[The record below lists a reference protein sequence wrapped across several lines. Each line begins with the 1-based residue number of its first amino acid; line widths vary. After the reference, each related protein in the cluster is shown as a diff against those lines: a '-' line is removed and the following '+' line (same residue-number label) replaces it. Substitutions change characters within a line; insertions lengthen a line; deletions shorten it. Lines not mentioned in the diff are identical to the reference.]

1 MGPPLHGVPVCY
13 GARSK
18 KILRARRTRSGT
30 DLSTVATP
38 KGVREKN
45 LHHRLRTGG
54 FGGPFFPYGLLFV
67 LEHFRV
73 VRVLEDPVRSGDESR
88 VRGKQS
94 WGVWDSRR
102 SRYGGKARD
111 VWPEATRSGRLVTAP
126 RPLARLPAA
135 RARSI
140 YSSLYRLNI

>member
-1 MGPPLHGVPVCY
+1 MHGVPVCY

-54 FGGPFFPYGLLFV
+54 FAGPFFPYGLLFV

-88 VRGKQS
+88 VRGKKS
-94 WGVWDSRR
+94 W
-102 SRYGGKARD
+102 AF
-111 VWPEATRSGRLVTAP
+111 ETRVGPVTAVRRVTFGQKP
-126 RPLARLPAA
+126 HAA
-135 RARSI
+135 VT
-140 YSSLYRLNI
+140 